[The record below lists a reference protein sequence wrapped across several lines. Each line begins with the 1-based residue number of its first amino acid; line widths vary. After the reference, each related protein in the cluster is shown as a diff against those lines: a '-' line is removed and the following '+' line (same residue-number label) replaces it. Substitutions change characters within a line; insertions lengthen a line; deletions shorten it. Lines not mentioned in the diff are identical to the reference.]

1 MIRGGPA
8 SSSIAMQNFSNSYH
22 DWIGP
27 DWAGLGRIEAWSS
40 APYFLF
46 LKPEFRSTLQY
57 TEADLYKQLSHFHR
71 LLDLQR
77 ALLKMTDASARAL
90 AESRTALLRLSLDRA
105 LVSITRIMDR
115 SAYKWVNMGDLFA
128 ALRV

>member
-1 MIRGGPA
+1 M
-8 SSSIAMQNFSNSYH
+8 N
-22 DWIGP
+22 
-27 DWAGLGRIEAWSS
+27 GLGRLELGQVRR
-40 APYFLF
+40 FLYP
-46 LKPEFRSTLQY
+46 KPVFRFDLQY

-105 LVSITRIMDR
+105 LASITRIMDR